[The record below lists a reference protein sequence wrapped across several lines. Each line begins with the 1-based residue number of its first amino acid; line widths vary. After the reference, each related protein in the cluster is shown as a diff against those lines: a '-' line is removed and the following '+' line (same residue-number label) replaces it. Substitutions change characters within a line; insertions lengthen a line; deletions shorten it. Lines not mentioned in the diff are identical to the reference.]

1 MTDQIERA
9 LLTALSNLSGYRP
22 EKAKRLWVIY
32 ETDIEQIVKDIKA
45 GIVGD
50 RTVDPKFKGPSLTH
64 EEWRMVNSGEPPREV
79 ANDLPPSLA
88 VKPNIAWRDQT
99 LDQLYAERDY
109 WVSKTEGTWGGAVGA
124 AIEFRDGCNAW
135 IRKREREVI
144 AEDYHQGGA

>member
-22 EKAKRLWVIY
+22 ENAKRVFIIY
-32 ETDIEQIVKDIKA
+32 ETDIPGLVRDLRA
-45 GIVGD
+45 GLAGAE
-50 RTVDPKFKGPSLTH
+50 PK
-64 EEWRMVNSGEPPREV
+64 REV

-88 VKPNIAWRDQT
+88 AKPNIAWRDQT